1 MTDLTIIHGRKRTKE
16 RKKTSKK
23 PFPRSA
29 KLTNQKHFTSI
40 QNEVISKRI
49 MSINPIFFLICL
61 QEIHLIFWTFNLW
74 TSKKLESV
82 SDRTNSL
89 VIAFKELKRSHILCS
104 FSTPS
109 WELNIQNA
117 TCGLHVKLLFLS
129 FRISSQ

>member
-49 MSINPIFFLICL
+49 MSINPIFFNMPARNS
-61 QEIHLIFWTFNLW
+61 FN
-74 TSKKLESV
+74 
-82 SDRTNSL
+82 
-89 VIAFKELKRSHILCS
+89 I
-104 FSTPS
+104 
-109 WELNIQNA
+109 LNI
-117 TCGLHVKLLFLS
+117 
-129 FRISSQ
+129 